1 MKKTYTIQSLV
12 CTEISPG
19 KGSMVWQLR
28 DSADER
34 LRKVNG
40 ISTLDK
46 NGLIES
52 VRSIYTRETPLVEE
66 LLLRHEG
73 DTFSIDFSSFNQA
86 QGYINREMYANMQK
100 CERLSCMVGKLW
112 RVLAVMA
119 LLVVL
124 SLSWMLNSSMTK
136 FSQQQPLIHHEQLP

>member
-1 MKKTYTIQSLV
+1 MKKTYTIQSIV

-19 KGSMVWQLR
+19 KGSMAWQLR
-28 DSADER
+28 DNADER
-34 LRKVNG
+34 LRKVSG

-52 VRSIYTRETPLVEE
+52 VRSIYTREAPLVEE
-66 LLLRHEG
+66 LLLCQEG
-73 DTFSIDFSSFNQA
+73 DTFSIDFSDFNQA

-119 LLVVL
+119 LLVIL
-124 SLSWMLNSSMTK
+124 SLVWMLNSSMTK